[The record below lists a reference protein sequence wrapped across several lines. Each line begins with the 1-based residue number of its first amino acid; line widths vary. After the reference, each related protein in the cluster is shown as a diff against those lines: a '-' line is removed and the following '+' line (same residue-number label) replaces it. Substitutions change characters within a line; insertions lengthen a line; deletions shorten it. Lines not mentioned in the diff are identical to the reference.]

1 MLRSDT
7 TLTWNPTKSKW
18 AIRALLAL
26 VLIALSLISLFITFK
41 GLNHA
46 SVMDQAQ
53 IARNVANGK
62 GLVTQFIRPLDIIKV
77 SKADEGNEKKGL
89 PVTGLDDFPSFHH
102 APLNICA
109 MAAALRIT
117 GYHDYDTKRAE
128 LIQRD
133 RITARIYPGDR
144 IIAATSLVFFI
155 IAMVLG
161 YTLLLRLFDEW
172 VAASVSVLM
181 LFNRTVFD
189 YALSGLPQPLMM
201 CFLLAAAHFILSAI
215 ATENSR
221 PQIIRQRIYIAI
233 SLLFLTLMALT
244 GWSAL
249 WCLIGFAI
257 FCAMYFRQG
266 ILYACAA
273 ALILGLIAILI
284 VSPMVEPY
292 GDSLQYYFLWVANCL
307 GSNATEA
314 ALRSGID
321 AASAFNN
328 SSFVLRLLGY
338 AFTFFGKSVALMG
351 GLFISALFFLSLLK
365 PYKKDETDGFKW
377 AIFTMWIA
385 CAIGMSL
392 TAGDVEIGATQLMI
406 LFLPLFA
413 AYGMS
418 LIFNFTA
425 QLKLSNSLSVARGF
439 VLTILLLICSGAH
452 ISDLVR
458 EIPLGFALR
467 DAGQAN
473 FPPYY
478 PPALYG
484 RVSPKQPGFVDLTNP
499 QDAIV
504 TDQPWAVA
512 WYGNR
517 NAIWLPEA
525 VYMFDEISEWVN
537 STGRKIQGILITP
550 TSTSDVRQGMADIMS
565 RNGEFAPL
573 AMEASVLLIDP
584 KHTTRI
590 TDLFLQKPSRSSDA
604 KPLGQIVSSRGEFAQ
619 PHFLLGAHYVLYM
632 RPNINPLQY

>member
-1 MLRSDT
+1 MLRSDSSHSASSV
-7 TLTWNPTKSKW
+7 KGKW
-18 AIRALLAL
+18 AIRSLLAL
-26 VLIALSLISLFITFK
+26 VLIALSLISLFVTFK

-53 IARNVANGK
+53 IARNIANGK
-62 GLVTQFIRPLDIIKV
+62 GMITQFIRPLDIVKV
-77 SKADEGNEKKGL
+77 TKADKIKKGKDL
-89 PVTGLDDFPSFHH
+89 PTTGLDDFPSMHH
-102 APLNICA
+102 APLNIYA
-109 MAAALRIT
+109 MAAALKIT
-117 GYHDYDTKRAE
+117 GYHDFDAKREE

-144 IIAATSLVFFI
+144 VIAATGLSFFI

-172 VAASVSVLM
+172 VAASVSTLM

-201 CFLLAAAHFILSAI
+201 CCLLAAAHCILSALSTQSNPSLI
-215 ATENSR
+215 T
-221 PQIIRQRIYIAI
+221 RQRVYVGLA
-233 SLLFLTLMALT
+233 LFFLTLMALS

-249 WCLIGFAI
+249 WCLVGFAF
-257 FCAMYFRQG
+257 FCAMHFRQG
-266 ILYACAA
+266 LIYTGAA
-273 ALILGLIAILI
+273 ALLLCLLVFLIIT
-284 VSPMVEPY
+284 PMIDPY

-307 GSNATEA
+307 GGNATEA

-328 SSFVLRLLGY
+328 SSFILRLLGY
-338 AFTFFGKSVALMG
+338 ALTFFGKTVTLMG

-365 PYKKDETDGFKW
+365 NYKRDEVNAFKW
-377 AIFTMWIA
+377 ATFTMWIS

-392 TAGDVEIGATQLMI
+392 TAGEGDISATQLMI
-406 LFLPLFA
+406 LFLPIFA

-418 LIFNFTA
+418 LVFNFTA
-425 QLKLSNSLSVARGF
+425 KLKLSENLNVARGF
-439 VLTILLLICSGAH
+439 VLTILLLICSSAH
-452 ISDLVR
+452 ICDLVR
-458 EIPLGFALR
+458 EIPIGFALR

-484 RVSPKQPGFVDLTNP
+484 RVAPTLPGLVDLTNT

-512 WYGNR
+512 WYSNR
-517 NAIWLPEA
+517 KAIWLPES
-525 VYMFDEISEWVN
+525 VYMFDQITQWVN
-537 STGRKIQGILITP
+537 SAGRQVQGILITP
-550 TSTSDVRQGMADIMS
+550 TSTSDVKRGMTDIMS

-573 AMEASVLLIDP
+573 TMEASVLLVDP
-584 KHTTRI
+584 RHSARI
-590 TDLFLQKPSRSSDA
+590 TDLFMQKPSRTSDA
-604 KPLGQIVSSRGEFAQ
+604 RPLGQIVSSRGEYAQ
-619 PHFLLGAHYVLYM
+619 PNFLLGAHYVLYT
-632 RPNINPLQY
+632 RPVTPSL